1 MPLIQISIKVIS
13 SLVNIL
19 SRYVNLFVKRFF
31 FFFSFNRHFCYLLH
45 DETLKIN
52 EILSIILSHCLHE
65 FLFSLD
71 IPVYFLR
78 DDAPLVES
86 GRNICSTISILTNL
100 FLTRSRRKR
109 ILTTQS
115 LQYSLDFRH
124 SLIMTMTSR
133 SDKA

>member
-52 EILSIILSHCLHE
+52 EILSIILSYCLHE

-86 GRNICSTISILTNL
+86 GRHLFYNFNFNQSFFNSIPKKTNL
-100 FLTRSRRKR
+100 NHAKLTIFS
-109 ILTTQS
+109 
-115 LQYSLDFRH
+115 
-124 SLIMTMTSR
+124 
-133 SDKA
+133 